1 LQVTPKFCKQYA
13 YRIDKAQTN
22 AFLNEL
28 EKRGFHEAAEAASEA
43 AVQDEQAGEP
53 HIKTLPD

>member
-1 LQVTPKFCKQYA
+1 MHTP

-53 HIKTLPD
+53 HIKTLPDWS